1 MTKYHPPTTLSLP
14 FDKYKNARTGY
25 VRSFGTHLA
34 TEWSYE
40 VCSEERELIIVKV
53 MTRDGPVQVAL
64 NQAEA
69 TEIVQTLQLFLKD
82 WPAGQAKSGG
92 VGV

>member
-1 MTKYHPPTTLSLP
+1 MAEYHPPTTLSLP

-25 VRSFGTHLA
+25 VRSFGTHVA
-34 TEWSYE
+34 TELSYE
-40 VCSEERELIIVKV
+40 VWSEERKLIIIRI

-69 TEIVQTLQLFLKD
+69 TEIVQTLQLSLQD
-82 WPAGQAKSGG
+82 WPEDQRNHES
-92 VGV
+92 

>member
-1 MTKYHPPTTLSLP
+1 MTDYHPPTTLCLP

-25 VRSFGTHLA
+25 VRSFGTHVE
-34 TEWSYE
+34 TEWSCE
-40 VCSEERELIIVKV
+40 VWSEERKLIIVKI

-69 TEIVQTLQLFLKD
+69 TEIVQTLQLLLQD
-82 WPAGQAKSGG
+82 WSADQAKS
-92 VGV
+92 